1 MPTSRETMFILQ
13 YLADLI
19 HHLLIL
25 FSFLSKRQQT
35 EVPTKI
41 NVLLA
46 LKASKTIVA
55 LKTHSAM

>member
-1 MPTSRETMFILQ
+1 MFILQ

-55 LKTHSAM
+55 LKTNSAM